1 MARGRE
7 VEEFRASFA
16 RVRVAVRA
24 REGIT
29 ARRRREFNNGGVGA
43 SDAESRERRA
53 VRFHRRRDVPVS
65 AQMVQQRPERGE
77 KSVRIVARIALAF
90 LLRMSVV
97 RERHGNRVLRLG
109 ARVLA
114 ERVFRYEREEREEKR
129 RW

>member
-29 ARRRREFNNGGVGA
+29 ARRRREFEDGVGA

-77 KSVRIVARIALAF
+77 KSVRTVARIALAF

-114 ERVFRYEREEREEKR
+114 ERVFRYECEEREEKR

>member
-1 MARGRE
+1 M
-7 VEEFRASFA
+7 
-16 RVRVAVRA
+16 
-24 REGIT
+24 
-29 ARRRREFNNGGVGA
+29 ARRRREDDGVGA

>member
-7 VEEFRASFA
+7 VEEFHASFA

-24 REGIT
+24 REGIM
-29 ARRRREFNNGGVGA
+29 ARRRREFNGGVGA

-65 AQMVQQRPERGE
+65 EEMVQQRPERGE

-114 ERVFRYEREEREEKR
+114 ERVLRYECEEREEKR

>member
-1 MARGRE
+1 M
-7 VEEFRASFA
+7 
-16 RVRVAVRA
+16 
-24 REGIT
+24 
-29 ARRRREFNNGGVGA
+29 ARRRREDDGVGA

-77 KSVRIVARIALAF
+77 KSVRTVARIALAF

>member
-7 VEEFRASFA
+7 VEEFHASFTL
-16 RVRVAVRA
+16 VRVAVRA
-24 REGIT
+24 REGM
-29 ARRRREFNNGGVGA
+29 ARRRRFEDGVGA

-65 AQMVQQRPERGE
+65 TQMVQQRPERGE

-114 ERVFRYEREEREEKR
+114 ERVFRYECEEREEKR